1 MEMRQGGRAST
12 RPDAAVRPKGARKA
26 ARSRRAAALEE
37 RESSINLLQTYLK
50 EIGRVP
56 LLTREEEIEL
66 AKRAEKG
73 DVRAKARLI
82 ESNLRLVVN
91 VAMRFVDRG
100 VPVLDLVQEGNIG
113 LMRAVEKY
121 DWRKGFRFSTYAT
134 WWIVQAV
141 RRALGDQSRTIRLPA
156 HMIET
161 IGKVNTTASIL
172 GHELGREA
180 RADEVAAHL
189 GIDAARVEEA
199 LRASQEL
206 LSLENPVG
214 EDGMRVADFVGDDQ
228 SPSPDEE
235 AARSLLRDQVRE
247 VLETLPPVEKTV
259 LKLRYGLDD
268 GQPRTLE
275 EIGRRLGVTRERIRQ
290 IQERALAHL
299 REPARMA
306 ALDVY
311 LS

>member
-1 MEMRQGGRAST
+1 MAEATGRRTRADRAS
-12 RPDAAVRPKGARKA
+12 VRGRKA
-26 ARSRRAAALEE
+26 ASPE
-37 RESSINLLQTYLK
+37 RETSINLLQTYLR
-50 EIGRVP
+50 EIGKVP

-73 DVRAKARLI
+73 DARAKARLI
-82 ESNLRLVVN
+82 EANLRLVVN

-161 IGKVNTTASIL
+161 IGKVNTAASLL

-180 RADEVAAHL
+180 RAEEVAAHL
-189 GIDAARVEEA
+189 GMEPSRVEEA
-199 LRASQEL
+199 MRAAQEL

-214 EDGMRVADFVGDDQ
+214 DDGMRVADFVGDEQ
-228 SPSPDEE
+228 SPPPDEE
-235 AARSLLRDQVRE
+235 AARSLLRDHVRE
-247 VLETLPPVEKTV
+247 VLESLPPVERTV
-259 LKLRYGLDD
+259 LTLRYGLDD

-306 ALDVY
+306 ALDMY

>member
-1 MEMRQGGRAST
+1 MAEAAGRRT
-12 RPDAAVRPKGARKA
+12 RPDRAPVRGRKPA
-26 ARSRRAAALEE
+26 SPE
-37 RESSINLLQTYLK
+37 RETAINLLQTYLR
-50 EIGRVP
+50 EIGTVP

-66 AKRAEKG
+66 AKRAEQG

-161 IGKVNTTASIL
+161 IGKVNTTASLL

-180 RADEVAAHL
+180 RAEEVAAHL
-189 GIDAARVEEA
+189 GMEPSRVEEA
-199 LRASQEL
+199 MRAAQEL

-214 EDGMRVADFVGDDQ
+214 DDGMRVADFVGDEH
-228 SPSPDEE
+228 SPPPDEE
-235 AARSLLRDQVRE
+235 AARSLLRDHVRE
-247 VLETLPPVEKTV
+247 VLESLPPVERTV
-259 LKLRYGLDD
+259 LTLRYGLDD

-306 ALDVY
+306 ALDMY

>member
-1 MEMRQGGRAST
+1 MPSNQGGK
-12 RPDAAVRPKGARKA
+12 PARKPKQRKA
-26 ARSRRAAALEE
+26 TQSRRSAADE

-50 EIGRVP
+50 EIGKVP
-56 LLTREEEIEL
+56 LLTHDEEIEL
-66 AKRAEKG
+66 ARRAEKG
-73 DVRAKARLI
+73 DVRAKTRLI

-121 DWRKGFRFSTYAT
+121 DWRRGYRFSTYAT

-141 RRALGDQSRTIRLPA
+141 RRSLSDQSRTIRLPA

-161 IGKVNTTASIL
+161 IGKVNTTASLL

-180 RADEVAAHL
+180 TPVEVAAHL
-189 GIDAARVEEA
+189 GLGTERVEEA

-206 LSLENPVG
+206 VSLENPVG
-214 EDGMRVADFVGDDQ
+214 DDGMRVADFVGDEQ
-228 SPSPDEE
+228 APPPDEE
-235 AARSLLRDQVRE
+235 AAKNLLKDQIRQ
-247 VLETLPPVEKTV
+247 VLTALPPVEQTV

-268 GQPRTLE
+268 GQPHTLE

-299 REPARMA
+299 RGPARTA
-306 ALDVY
+306 ALDIY

>member
-1 MEMRQGGRAST
+1 MQSRHGGRPAADQVARGGRSGGGAG
-12 RPDAAVRPKGARKA
+12 RPRRPAPQ
-26 ARSRRAAALEE
+26 E
-37 RESSINLLQTYLK
+37 RESSVNLLQTYLK
-50 EIGRVP
+50 EIGKVP

-73 DVRAKARLI
+73 DVKARARLI

-156 HMIET
+156 HVIET
-161 IGKVNTTASIL
+161 IGKVNTTASLL

-189 GIDAARVEEA
+189 GMDPGRVEEA
-199 LRASQEL
+199 MRAAQEL

-214 EDGMRVADFVGDDQ
+214 DDGMRVADFVGDDQ
-228 SPSPDEE
+228 SPPPEEE

-247 VLETLPPVEKTV
+247 VLESLPPVERTV
-259 LKLRYGLDD
+259 LTLRYGLDG

-306 ALDVY
+306 ALDLY